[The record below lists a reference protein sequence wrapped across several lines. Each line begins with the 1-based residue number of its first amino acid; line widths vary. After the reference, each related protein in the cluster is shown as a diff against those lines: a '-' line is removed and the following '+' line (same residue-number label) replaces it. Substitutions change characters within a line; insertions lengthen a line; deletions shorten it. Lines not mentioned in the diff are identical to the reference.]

1 MNLSTLKNPAVL
13 ISILLV
19 FIVACGS
26 SATVAP
32 APTTA
37 PSTGGGS
44 QAATAVPSSSGG
56 ATTAPAAP
64 AATTAPAPS
73 GAVATALPT
82 AAPIEVPSVNPVTA
96 SAYSNAKYGGT
107 LRWAVYP
114 DSAHFDLAQNTSVV
128 NSTFQMM
135 LYNGILRYNPN
146 DAGNTIIGD
155 LAESWDISED
165 GKTWTFPFRE
175 GVKFTDGAVLTA
187 DDVVATWAR
196 IFDPP
201 VGVNM
206 PRGAIY
212 NAYDPSVRAVDPL
225 TVEFNFEKAPPKG
238 VMLNGFALEWHGI
251 FQKATLDKYD
261 NDLKRDGKTVP
272 TTGAF
277 KFESYLVG
285 EVWKNERNP
294 DYWNDGLPFLDAV
307 WLFPTSNSATRS
319 ATLLA
324 GQVDFAQTIT
334 PAVADRLIDEGEMT
348 VERFSSYSFG
358 ATWFNMKRPPFDN
371 VKLRKAMR
379 LAIDPILVRDAILDF
394 LFTYEGG
401 TGWTF
406 QDQKFDISA
415 DEKAAMLINN
425 REEAVAEAKRLMEE
439 VRAELSPDLL
449 DKLDGADYLVRQ
461 SNAQYE
467 DGPDHPIIVENR
479 TGV

>member
-1 MNLSTLKNPAVL
+1 
-13 ISILLV
+13 
-19 FIVACGS
+19 
-26 SATVAP
+26 
-32 APTTA
+32 
-37 PSTGGGS
+37 
-44 QAATAVPSSSGG
+44 
-56 ATTAPAAP
+56 
-64 AATTAPAPS
+64 
-73 GAVATALPT
+73 
-82 AAPIEVPSVNPVTA
+82 
-96 SAYSNAKYGGT
+96 
-107 LRWAVYP
+107 
-114 DSAHFDLAQNTSVV
+114 
-128 NSTFQMM
+128 
-135 LYNGILRYNPN
+135 
-146 DAGNTIIGD
+146 
-155 LAESWDISED
+155 
-165 GKTWTFPFRE
+165 
-175 GVKFTDGAVLTA
+175 VKFTDGAVVTA

-261 NDLKRDGKTVP
+261 NDLKRDGKEVP

-324 GQVDFAQTIT
+324 NQVDFAQTIT

-358 ATWFNMKRPPFDN
+358 ATWFNISRPPFDN

-379 LAIDPILVRDAILDF
+379 LAIDPVLIRDAILDF

-467 DGPDHPIIVENR
+467 VMAQISQSSWKTELGFEVKLRVVPSAQWLEEARDHSFDLAVGATASPFIDPSAYWNIWYRADSSENFGQWSNPEWEALMDQIDVELDQTTRYNLVRQAADILENDPPLIEQFYNR
-479 TGV
+479 TLAAWGANVKGFTGKKGALVHNLARFDTVWFDPVPSN